1 MLTKKT
7 VSIIV
12 ILAVCT
18 CLWAL
23 SPMRT
28 VMSELSD
35 SQIQGLLSAETLEAY
50 TVDGQSTS
58 KLLPNSTIIKDL
70 AQRTENLDG
79 TFSVSLSTFVE
90 YSDSLK
96 SKSDDQK
103 LLELFNM
110 AQSISTIKGVTYLSH
125 SSGYKPEV
133 LFSDAYF
140 VESEKSKKK
149 VADPVFSA
157 VVERLTS
164 YAWLKDNRFG
174 GNTYK
179 VDYYCY
185 NNEIFL
191 EISNVNAMKY
201 MGFKVL
207 ESNSLHLYLDA
218 LLTDEGV
225 VISGLAVVYNQAPQ
239 VKVLFVTVDLPSA
252 FLKRIDSLKNWMCE
266 KIAEKQ

>member
-1 MLTKKT
+1 MHIKKLVAFIT
-7 VSIIV
+7 VFTACI
-12 ILAVCT
+12 

-23 SPMRT
+23 DS
-28 VMSELSD
+28 VNSLFSQLSD
-35 SQIQGLLSAETLEAY
+35 ETIKRLLSSETLEAY
-50 TVDGQSTS
+50 TTYGNSTS
-58 KLLPNSTIIKDL
+58 ALLPDRTIIKDL

-90 YSDSLK
+90 YPDSLK

-103 LLELFNM
+103 FLELFNM

-133 LFSDAYF
+133 LFTDAYF

-149 VADPVFSA
+149 VADSVFSA

-207 ESNSLHLYLDA
+207 EPSSLHLYLDA

-266 KIAEKQ
+266 KITEKQ